1 MRSRCHSCGKYWNI
15 SILQKIPKTGY
26 VCPYCTKKGDS
37 LLKIPGKQK
46 GQVTVKN
53 GNMFAFIYGSK
64 KKKASQGRPSKRSG
78 KK

>member
-1 MRSRCHSCGKYWNI
+1 MRSRCHTCGDYWNI

-26 VCPYCTKKGDS
+26 VCPYCNKKGDS

-46 GQVTVKN
+46 GQVTVQN
-53 GNMFAFIYGSK
+53 GNMAAFIYGQK
-64 KKKASQGRPSKRSG
+64 NASKRRQPKRRG